1 VGTPFDGA
9 YVALLSL
16 LYRRVKWIGMCEVRG
31 ARREKVG
38 QGGENEGKS
47 GSFGGL
53 WAGKMGGNV
62 VMWEG
67 EG

>member
-1 VGTPFDGA
+1 
-9 YVALLSL
+9 
-16 LYRRVKWIGMCEVRG
+16 MCEVRG

-38 QGGENEGKS
+38 QSGENEGKS